1 MLLAITTDKV
11 TLLVND
17 KNHKEKTSQ
26 SEGNEGKGEEK
37 NEGNETE
44 EQKSQEKCRE
54 NLWMA
59 DCDG

>member
-26 SEGNEGKGEEK
+26 SEGNEGKGEGK

-54 NLWMA
+54 NL
-59 DCDG
+59 